1 MDINSS
7 NISVKTGKGLAVFQ
21 RSQLLSFSLK
31 SNNVQD
37 KFTPEIV
44 WELASDEDKSVNA
57 ELTYITSGFSWKPI
71 YTLTIN
77 GDDSKAC
84 LLYTSPSPRDP

>member
-21 RSQLLSFSLK
+21 RSQLLFSLK

-44 WELASDEDKSVNA
+44 WELASDEDKSLMRN
-57 ELTYITSGFSWKPI
+57 
-71 YTLTIN
+71 
-77 GDDSKAC
+77 
-84 LLYTSPSPRDP
+84 